1 MTDKQLGVS
10 DPAATETVD
19 PKNEKSGGNEP
30 AVTET
35 VDPKNEKSGVS
46 EPAATETVDPKNVK
60 SGVNEPAATETVD
73 PEVEKPGVQDK
84 VADRKRAR
92 VQLSISVRS
101 LLIGAVIAALVVA
114 VGVLTWL
121 YVGGQHKLDAQ
132 ARQSENR
139 AHAEKVALDYATN
152 AAAMNFQDLN
162 GWKVKLVAGTS
173 PELKD
178 RLSKAADQMEQIL
191 VPLQWNST
199 ARPLAAKVRSSTGS
213 VYVVDSFVSVLTK
226 TAQGPDP
233 LQSTATYSITIDS
246 SKGWQITDVGGIG
259 AALEGG
265 R

>member
-1 MTDKQLGVS
+1 MVDKNPGVRESAAIEAVDPENEKPDDHES
-10 DPAATETVD
+10 DATETL
-19 PKNEKSGGNEP
+19 
-30 AVTET
+30 
-35 VDPKNEKSGVS
+35 
-46 EPAATETVDPKNVK
+46 
-60 SGVNEPAATETVD
+60 D
-73 PEVEKPGVQDK
+73 PEIAKPRAEDML
-84 VADRKRAR
+84 ADRKRGR
-92 VQLSISVRS
+92 LQLSVSVRGLVLS
-101 LLIGAVIAALVVA
+101 GVIAALVVA
-114 VGVLTWL
+114 VGVLAWL
-121 YVGGQHKLDAQ
+121 YRGAEQKLDTQ
-132 ARQSENR
+132 ARQSENT

-191 VPLQWNST
+191 VPLQWDST
-199 ARPLAAKVRSSTGS
+199 ARPLASKVRSSNGS

-226 TAQGPDP
+226 TAQGPEP
-233 LQSTATYSITIDS
+233 LQSTATYSVTIDS